1 MSTLRPRTSTVQ
13 YYFGMDTAP
22 DAPRLRGRPGGS
34 SGADL
39 LAIARD
45 LLLDRGYAGTTM
57 DAVAAGARIS
67 KQTLYRQYPS
77 KDDLYA
83 AVVRD
88 WVDRGRDAMRP
99 HLDALI
105 ATDDAGRGLR
115 ALAGTLQ
122 AGVLSGPVLRMRT
135 LVAAE
140 AQRFP
145 GPPAEQT
152 TAEQAKA
159 DPAKAGPVETAA
171 AAAPQARPANE
182 NAPQAAAPEAPA
194 SPAPEPVAPE
204 RARQI
209 ADWAANRSDHSGGF
223 LGFGGTD
230 FALFQ
235 PFGNGIQDGDGGQYQ
250 DGGCTKQVFE
260 QAFHDISPIVKC
272 FLKRW

>member
-1 MSTLRPRTSTVQ
+1 
-13 YYFGMDTAP
+13 MDSAP

-45 LLLDRGYAGTTM
+45 LFLDRGFAGTTM

-99 HLDALI
+99 HLDALT
-105 ATDDAGRGLR
+105 AADDAAAGLR
-115 ALAGTLQ
+115 ALARTLQ
-122 AGVLSGPVLRMRT
+122 AGVLSTPVLRMRT

-145 GPPAEQT
+145 DVADDYVRRSWERNQALLADAFTRLSARGLLRIDRPAVAAEQFT
-152 TAEQAKA
+152 WL
-159 DPAKAGPVETAA
+159 VL
-171 AAAPQARPANE
+171 AAPL
-182 NAPQAAAPEAPA
+182 
-194 SPAPEPVAPE
+194 
-204 RARQI
+204 
-209 ADWAANRSDHSGGF
+209 NRLTLTGGRE
-223 LGFGGTD
+223 
-230 FALFQ
+230 
-235 PFGNGIQDGDGGQYQ
+235 
-250 DGGCTKQVFE
+250 GCTQEESDELADEAVTT
-260 QAFHDISPIVKC
+260 
-272 FLKRW
+272 FLTRYGPRDAHG